1 MRLETI
7 TPVILTYNEAPNI
20 GRCLTRLDWAV
31 DIVVV
36 DSCSSDGTSDIAS
49 QFRNVR
55 LFSHAFKDHASQ
67 WLYATRETAIATEW
81 ILTLDS
87 DYIVPDDLV
96 REFRTLDIEP
106 DTAGYEVGFRYCVLG
121 RPLPRSIYPPRIVL
135 CRKDRANFYQ
145 DGHTQRLAVDG
156 GVRRLRSSIDHDD
169 RKSLTRWLA
178 AQNAYARLEREKIL
192 SSKRGNLTGADR
204 IRALGFAGPI
214 AVLFHCLFI
223 KGLILQGF
231 CGWFYTY
238 QRVMAELILS
248 LYLIESRLLREQMPQ
263 QPDEWRPGE

>member
-31 DIVVV
+31 DVVVV
-36 DSCSSDGTSDIAS
+36 DSCSSDGTRDIAS
-49 QFRNVR
+49 EFRNVR
-55 LFSHAFKDHASQ
+55 LFSHTFKDHASQ

-87 DYIVPDDLV
+87 DYMVSDELV
-96 REFRTLDIEP
+96 REFRTLDLEP
-106 DTAGYEVGFRYCVLG
+106 GIAGYEVGFRYCVLG

-135 CRKDRANFYQ
+135 CRKDRATFYQ

-156 GVRRLRSSIDHDD
+156 GVRRLRSDIDHDD
-169 RKSLTRWLA
+169 RKSLTQWLA
-178 AQNAYARLEREKIL
+178 AQDAYARLEREKIV
-192 SSKRGNLTGADR
+192 SNQGRNLAGADR
-204 IRALGFAGPI
+204 IRALGFVAPI
-214 AVLFHCLFI
+214 AVLFHCLFV

-231 CGWFYTY
+231 QGWFYTY

-248 LYLIESRLLREQMPQ
+248 LYLIEDRLLRKRMPEPPEEQGQ
-263 QPDEWRPGE
+263 GK